1 MILPPPDSLERLTH
15 ADLIGVVRDLIGE
28 VTRMRAETEKL
39 GGALAK
45 LRVEHQ
51 AVKDELARLKHLPP
65 RPPIKPSGMDK
76 ATQAKGPE
84 AGDEKGGRSSRRRG
98 SQLDRLKIGA
108 TIVVKADPPAGSRNK
123 GFEDIVVQDLS
134 LNPQVTR
141 YRRER
146 WETPDGKTIIAALDS
161 GLVGGYGPNL
171 HRLVLTLHF
180 SGQVTCE
187 RIAALLNG
195 MGVVISK
202 RQVVR
207 LLTAKLETFRTED
220 EAVLKAGLC
229 GAYVTVDDTGARHA
243 GKNSYTTQIGSFNF
257 TTFRTGPSKSRLA
270 FLLRLCGGVSL
281 YVINDAALAY
291 MEERNLPQIVIGK
304 FKEHKAR
311 IFSSAGDWERHL
323 QALGLSA
330 MNVTPDPVLIA
341 SEGALWGAIHHQGLL
356 PDTVIVSDDAG
367 QFRVGAHALCWIHAE
382 RLVHKL
388 VPANDKQRN
397 AVEIAKR
404 MIWWFYRALKDYKLA
419 PSVKQAQLLRAR
431 FDRIFKRASTGYTT
445 LDRLLRR
452 LFRNKD
458 GLLRVLERPEI
469 PINTNASEND
479 IRAFVTK
486 RKISGG
492 TVSDKGRDARDIM
505 LGLAKTCMKLKLSF
519 YEFIGARLGI
529 PGPKI
534 PPLASLIRPA
544 STKESVCWPN
554 VSFEDIVKAPFTR
567 RRNMITRRCRLQ
579 PSSRNRLSL
588 ACQPC
593 PAFVHSLCVARRS
606 IMRLTLAVN
615 RNLNK

>member
-1 MILPPPDSLERLTH
+1 LTH

-28 VTRMRAETEKL
+28 VTRMRTENEKL
-39 GGALAK
+39 DGALAK

-76 ATQAKGPE
+76 STQTKGSE
-84 AGDEKGGRSSRRRG
+84 TGDDKGGGRSSRRRG

-108 TIVVKADPPAGSRNK
+108 TVVVKADPPAGSRNK

-146 WETPDGKTIIAALDS
+146 WETPDGKTIIAALDP
-161 GLVGGYGPNL
+161 GFVGGYGPNL

-187 RIAALLNG
+187 RIVALLNG

-207 LLTAKLETFRTED
+207 LLTAKLETFRAED

-243 GKNSYTTQIGSFNF
+243 GKNGYTTQIGSYNF

-270 FLLRLCGGVSL
+270 FLSRLCGGASL

-291 MEERNLPQIVIGK
+291 MEERNLPRIVIGK

-323 QALGLSA
+323 RALGLSGL
-330 MNVTPDPVLIA
+330 NVTPDPVLIA

-356 PDTVIVSDDAG
+356 PNTVIVSDDAG

-388 VPANDKQRN
+388 IAANDRQRN
-397 AVEIAKR
+397 AIEIAKR
-404 MIWWFYRALKDYKLA
+404 MIWWFYRALKEYKLA
-419 PSVKQAQLLRAR
+419 PSAEQAGLLRAR
-431 FDRIFKRASTGYTT
+431 FDRIFKRASTGYAT

-519 YEFIGARLGI
+519 YEFIGDRLGI
-529 PGPKI
+529 PGPNI
-534 PPLASLIRPA
+534 PHLASLIRQAPA
-544 STKESVCWPN
+544 
-554 VSFEDIVKAPFTR
+554 
-567 RRNMITRRCRLQ
+567 
-579 PSSRNRLSL
+579 
-588 ACQPC
+588 
-593 PAFVHSLCVARRS
+593 
-606 IMRLTLAVN
+606 
-615 RNLNK
+615 

>member
-1 MILPPPDSLERLTH
+1 LERLTH

-28 VTRMRAETEKL
+28 VTRMRAETEQL

-76 ATQAKGPE
+76 STQAKGPE

-134 LNPQVTR
+134 LNPQVNPQVTR

-187 RIAALLNG
+187 RIVALLNG

-207 LLTAKLETFRTED
+207 LLTAKLETFRAED

-243 GKNSYTTQIGSFNF
+243 GKNGYTTQIGSSNF

-270 FLLRLCGGVSL
+270 FLS
-281 YVINDAALAY
+281 LAY

-397 AVEIAKR
+397 AVEIVKR

-452 LFRNKD
+452 LFRNKE

-544 STKESVCWPN
+544 
-554 VSFEDIVKAPFTR
+554 
-567 RRNMITRRCRLQ
+567 
-579 PSSRNRLSL
+579 
-588 ACQPC
+588 
-593 PAFVHSLCVARRS
+593 PA
-606 IMRLTLAVN
+606 
-615 RNLNK
+615 